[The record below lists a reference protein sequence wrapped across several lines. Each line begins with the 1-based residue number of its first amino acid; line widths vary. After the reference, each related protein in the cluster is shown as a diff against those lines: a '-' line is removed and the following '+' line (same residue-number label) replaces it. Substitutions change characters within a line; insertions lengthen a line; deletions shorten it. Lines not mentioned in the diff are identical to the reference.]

1 MAAHTIAEVQT
12 ALNRGGFGPI
22 DVDGV
27 AGAQTDGAVSKFQT
41 ARGLTATGT
50 LDPETLAALFPGAAV
65 STSPKTIQG
74 TITDYL
80 LNFIKS
86 KTVYAAGALVAAI
99 ALWVNT
105 KFGLNIPADVQ
116 NTVTQLIVYGAVAL
130 IGILQT
136 FWNSPHMTT
145 KQPAVVQIPSETK

>member
-50 LDPETLAALFPGAAV
+50 LDPETLAALFPGAALMLATV
-65 STSPKTIQG
+65 ELLFAAMLMEPATS
-74 TITDYL
+74 L
-80 LNFIKS
+80 
-86 KTVYAAGALVAAI
+86 
-99 ALWVNT
+99 
-105 KFGLNIPADVQ
+105 
-116 NTVTQLIVYGAVAL
+116 
-130 IGILQT
+130 
-136 FWNSPHMTT
+136 
-145 KQPAVVQIPSETK
+145 